1 MLNKKEIT
9 HSLLNMTNYHA
20 GVISHSFQLNKR
32 KLLVGRAPHCD
43 IQIDHPQISYYHAL
57 VTLEENGATIIDLES
72 DNGVKI
78 NNQTTNRGFFN
89 NGDVIQLG
97 NLEFHIGEELVEAQ
111 KNIEIIQNLD
121 KDIEIIERDYEEEIN
136 HQLPPKEGLVIIDG
150 EYCDII
156 FDDNGSTIDH
166 IPAFLSGVN
175 SNDYID
181 IEDRDEEKPLPEI
194 IKESN
199 KESIEVTFLV
209 GGHIISIDYL
219 PLKNKTYFISSKA
232 KTTNTIHLPLLDHD
246 DKTEFIKIKNGNIE
260 LSQLDDMKVRYLGDT
275 NYLNPNSN
283 LSLNNEEIYSYEK
296 DSMQVIIK
304 TSEHP
309 PSLKSAPFFGSDRDM
324 QKEMAKAFS
333 IFLAFFVLLMFIDTT
348 VTPPPKKI
356 AVVYRPAIKAPNTA
370 EKSKQNADKQ
380 NKDKGTKK
388 TEQEPKPTKMA
399 AKSKPKKK
407 VQKKVAKQKPA
418 PVKKAAPPP
427 KTVKTKVKAPVKT
440 YKFNMNTKL
449 NSFLNTKKSVTVSNN
464 KSTGKTGKTSLKTVS
479 TTGDSGLKSAE
490 SANIGTLGKDFA
502 GNYDSSTGAKGLAS
516 KSGIDTAYVA
526 PKTVVLGSMDPELLR
541 KILREYLPQFRHC
554 YQKELERNDSAKGVI
569 DLNFR
574 ILGNGKVGNIN
585 IQAKGGGFSRA
596 GKGCMANVLK
606 LIDFPKPKGG
616 GVVDIRQPLNFQSKK
631 EKY

>member
-1 MLNKKEIT
+1 MLNKKETT
-9 HSLLNMTNYHA
+9 HSLLNMTNYNA
-20 GVISHSFQLNKR
+20 GVVSHSFQLNKR

-78 NNQTTNRGFFN
+78 NNKTTTRGFFN

-97 NLEFHIGEELVEAQ
+97 TLEFHIGEELIEAS
-111 KNIEIIQNLD
+111 KNIEIIQNHD
-121 KDIEIIERDYEEEIN
+121 KDIEIIERKDEDEIN

-156 FDDNGSTIDH
+156 FDDNGTTIDH
-166 IPAFLSGVN
+166 IPAFISGVN
-175 SNDYID
+175 SDDYID
-181 IEDRDEEKPLPEI
+181 PSDDEIEHQEI
-194 IKESN
+194 VKDSN

-219 PLKNKTYFISSKA
+219 PIKNKTYFISSKA
-232 KTTNTIHLPLLDHD
+232 KTSNTVHLPLLDHD
-246 DKTEFIKIKNGNIE
+246 DKTEFIKVKNGMID
-260 LSQLDDMKVRYLGDT
+260 LMPLDDMKRRHLGDQ
-275 NYLNPNSN
+275 NFLDAKQ
-283 LSLNNEEIYSYEK
+283 SLNLNNDEIYSYEK
-296 DSMQVIIK
+296 ESMQVLIR
-304 TSEHP
+304 TSDHP
-309 PSLKSAPFFGSDRDM
+309 PSLKTAPFFGRDKDI

-333 IFLAFFVLLMFIDTT
+333 LFLAFFIVLMFIDTT

-399 AKSKPKKK
+399 KKAVNKK
-407 VQKKVAKQKPA
+407 VKKKVAKTKPA
-418 PVKKAAPPP
+418 PAKKAAPAP
-427 KTVKTKVKAPVKT
+427 KTVKTKAKAPVKT
-440 YKFNMNTKL
+440 YQFKMNTKL
-449 NSFLNTKKSVTVSNN
+449 NSFLNTKKSVTVSN
-464 KSTGKTGKTSLKTVS
+464 SQSAGKTGKTSLKTVS
-479 TTGDSGLKSAE
+479 TTGDTGLTSAQ